1 MLQNPVYTG
10 TLVIQKTFV
19 ADPITHHQ
27 VVNRGEKNKYVVEDH
42 HEAIIDP
49 DIFRRVQEE
58 LARRKKEGQQR
69 GGYARNFLE

>member
-49 DIFRRVQEE
+49 DILDGCRKNWQDG
-58 LARRKKEGQQR
+58 RKKDSSVAAMPEI
-69 GGYARNFLE
+69 F